1 MHKYIY
7 YPTIVKM
14 FYANLIYANGVISS
28 EVKKHQISMS
38 LEKFV
43 EICNLP
49 YFGPHYLDIDQS
61 EDFIIVASFSF
72 LQDLESN
79 IPSYFLMGNVH
90 PHILLISYVAN
101 HILIPI
107 KHNIWQLSK
116 DDMVMTWSL
125 ANKVET
131 NWAIAVIHHMMVS
144 KIKGLAWVP
153 NGHLV

>member
-1 MHKYIY
+1 MSEKLHMQCTYIYIY

-14 FYANLIYANGVISS
+14 FYANLIYANGVISL
-28 EVKKHQISMS
+28 EVKKHLISMS

-61 EDFIIVASFSF
+61 EDFIVVASFSF
-72 LQDLESN
+72 LQDPESN
-79 IPSYFLMGNVH
+79 IPSYFLMGSVH

-107 KHNIWQLSK
+107 KHNI
-116 DDMVMTWSL
+116 
-125 ANKVET
+125 
-131 NWAIAVIHHMMVS
+131 
-144 KIKGLAWVP
+144 
-153 NGHLV
+153 